1 MSNLKLQLDSNK
13 IYHKEFVGTKPGY
26 DAMQVDS
33 FLDIVIKDYTAMEQY
48 QIQVEKEI
56 AELNQKI
63 AFLNDQLNKSESEI
77 VALKSRYS
85 EISSNTDANLNN
97 LEYLTRISKLEKAL
111 SKAGINPNTVEWNH
125 PTQMTAGCF

>member
-111 SKAGINPNTVEWNH
+111 SKAGINPNTIE
-125 PTQMTAGCF
+125 